1 MCIDPNWMPFEKFDD
16 RGNHIGITA
25 DYYKI
30 FSKTLGIDFNI
41 LKTKTWDESLQNAI
55 NRKCDILSLAMETP
69 SRKKYF
75 NFTSEYL
82 KIPIVLATKLDV
94 PFIDNI
100 EAIKNK
106 KVGITKGE
114 LKITGKLDK
123 IWALGIAV
131 RNDDI
136 NLLNIL
142 EKVIKSI
149 DTKKE
154 QEILNTWIS
163 IKYEKAI
170 DYSLLW
176 RILIAV
182 TFLIL
187 LFIYIQYSLK
197 KANKNLQIAV
207 DNKTKDLQKLNNTL
221 ESKIK
226 EEVKKNLEIQEKLFK
241 SEKMASMGE
250 MIGNIAH
257 QWRQPL
263 SIISAGATGMLMQ
276 KKYDLLN
283 DKIFE
288 ETCTDINNNAQ
299 YLSKTIDDF
308 KNFIKGDR
316 KRVIFNLKDN
326 IDSFLSLV
334 KSSIVNNNIKLVLDV
349 AADINV
355 FTYPN
360 ELIQCFMNIF
370 NNAKDALIQNNEKD
384 RLILISAFI
393 ENENITIKIQ
403 DNAGGINT
411 NIIQKVF
418 EPYFTTKHKS
428 KGTGI
433 GLHMTYNLVVNGMHG
448 MIEVKNEKFIYND
461 KSYTGALFLI
471 NLPKNLT

>member
-1 MCIDPNWMPFEKFDD
+1 
-16 RGNHIGITA
+16 
-25 DYYKI
+25 
-30 FSKTLGIDFNI
+30 
-41 LKTKTWDESLQNAI
+41 
-55 NRKCDILSLAMETP
+55 
-69 SRKKYF
+69 
-75 NFTSEYL
+75 
-82 KIPIVLATKLDV
+82 
-94 PFIDNI
+94 
-100 EAIKNK
+100 
-106 KVGITKGE
+106 
-114 LKITGKLDK
+114 
-123 IWALGIAV
+123 
-131 RNDDI
+131 
-136 NLLNIL
+136 
-142 EKVIKSI
+142 
-149 DTKKE
+149 
-154 QEILNTWIS
+154 
-163 IKYEKAI
+163 
-170 DYSLLW
+170 
-176 RILIAV
+176 
-182 TFLIL
+182 
-187 LFIYIQYSLK
+187 
-197 KANKNLQIAV
+197 
-207 DNKTKDLQKLNNTL
+207 
-221 ESKIK
+221 
-226 EEVKKNLEIQEKLFK
+226 
-241 SEKMASMGE
+241 
-250 MIGNIAH
+250 
-257 QWRQPL
+257 
-263 SIISAGATGMLMQ
+263 MLMQ

>member
-69 SRKKYF
+69 SKKKYF

-250 MIGNIAH
+250 MI
-257 QWRQPL
+257 
-263 SIISAGATGMLMQ
+263 
-276 KKYDLLN
+276 
-283 DKIFE
+283 
-288 ETCTDINNNAQ
+288 
-299 YLSKTIDDF
+299 
-308 KNFIKGDR
+308 
-316 KRVIFNLKDN
+316 
-326 IDSFLSLV
+326 
-334 KSSIVNNNIKLVLDV
+334 
-349 AADINV
+349 
-355 FTYPN
+355 
-360 ELIQCFMNIF
+360 
-370 NNAKDALIQNNEKD
+370 
-384 RLILISAFI
+384 
-393 ENENITIKIQ
+393 
-403 DNAGGINT
+403 
-411 NIIQKVF
+411 
-418 EPYFTTKHKS
+418 
-428 KGTGI
+428 
-433 GLHMTYNLVVNGMHG
+433 
-448 MIEVKNEKFIYND
+448 
-461 KSYTGALFLI
+461 
-471 NLPKNLT
+471 

>member
-1 MCIDPNWMPFEKFDD
+1 
-16 RGNHIGITA
+16 
-25 DYYKI
+25 
-30 FSKTLGIDFNI
+30 
-41 LKTKTWDESLQNAI
+41 
-55 NRKCDILSLAMETP
+55 
-69 SRKKYF
+69 
-75 NFTSEYL
+75 
-82 KIPIVLATKLDV
+82 
-94 PFIDNI
+94 
-100 EAIKNK
+100 
-106 KVGITKGE
+106 
-114 LKITGKLDK
+114 
-123 IWALGIAV
+123 
-131 RNDDI
+131 
-136 NLLNIL
+136 
-142 EKVIKSI
+142 
-149 DTKKE
+149 
-154 QEILNTWIS
+154 
-163 IKYEKAI
+163 
-170 DYSLLW
+170 
-176 RILIAV
+176 
-182 TFLIL
+182 
-187 LFIYIQYSLK
+187 
-197 KANKNLQIAV
+197 
-207 DNKTKDLQKLNNTL
+207 
-221 ESKIK
+221 
-226 EEVKKNLEIQEKLFK
+226 
-241 SEKMASMGE
+241 
-250 MIGNIAH
+250 
-257 QWRQPL
+257 
-263 SIISAGATGMLMQ
+263 MLMQ

-288 ETCTDINNNAQ
+288 ETSTDINNNAQ

-433 GLHMTYNLVVNGMHG
+433 GLHMTYNLVVN
-448 MIEVKNEKFIYND
+448 
-461 KSYTGALFLI
+461 
-471 NLPKNLT
+471 

>member
-1 MCIDPNWMPFEKFDD
+1 
-16 RGNHIGITA
+16 
-25 DYYKI
+25 
-30 FSKTLGIDFNI
+30 
-41 LKTKTWDESLQNAI
+41 
-55 NRKCDILSLAMETP
+55 
-69 SRKKYF
+69 
-75 NFTSEYL
+75 
-82 KIPIVLATKLDV
+82 
-94 PFIDNI
+94 
-100 EAIKNK
+100 
-106 KVGITKGE
+106 
-114 LKITGKLDK
+114 
-123 IWALGIAV
+123 
-131 RNDDI
+131 
-136 NLLNIL
+136 
-142 EKVIKSI
+142 
-149 DTKKE
+149 
-154 QEILNTWIS
+154 
-163 IKYEKAI
+163 
-170 DYSLLW
+170 
-176 RILIAV
+176 
-182 TFLIL
+182 
-187 LFIYIQYSLK
+187 
-197 KANKNLQIAV
+197 
-207 DNKTKDLQKLNNTL
+207 
-221 ESKIK
+221 
-226 EEVKKNLEIQEKLFK
+226 
-241 SEKMASMGE
+241 
-250 MIGNIAH
+250 
-257 QWRQPL
+257 
-263 SIISAGATGMLMQ
+263 MLMQ

-288 ETCTDINNNAQ
+288 ETSTDINNNAQ

-411 NIIQKVF
+411 DVIQKVF

>member
-1 MCIDPNWMPFEKFDD
+1 
-16 RGNHIGITA
+16 
-25 DYYKI
+25 
-30 FSKTLGIDFNI
+30 
-41 LKTKTWDESLQNAI
+41 
-55 NRKCDILSLAMETP
+55 
-69 SRKKYF
+69 
-75 NFTSEYL
+75 
-82 KIPIVLATKLDV
+82 
-94 PFIDNI
+94 
-100 EAIKNK
+100 
-106 KVGITKGE
+106 
-114 LKITGKLDK
+114 
-123 IWALGIAV
+123 
-131 RNDDI
+131 
-136 NLLNIL
+136 
-142 EKVIKSI
+142 
-149 DTKKE
+149 
-154 QEILNTWIS
+154 
-163 IKYEKAI
+163 
-170 DYSLLW
+170 
-176 RILIAV
+176 
-182 TFLIL
+182 
-187 LFIYIQYSLK
+187 
-197 KANKNLQIAV
+197 
-207 DNKTKDLQKLNNTL
+207 
-221 ESKIK
+221 
-226 EEVKKNLEIQEKLFK
+226 
-241 SEKMASMGE
+241 
-250 MIGNIAH
+250 
-257 QWRQPL
+257 
-263 SIISAGATGMLMQ
+263 MLMQ

-288 ETCTDINNNAQ
+288 ETCADINNNAQ

>member
-1 MCIDPNWMPFEKFDD
+1 
-16 RGNHIGITA
+16 
-25 DYYKI
+25 
-30 FSKTLGIDFNI
+30 
-41 LKTKTWDESLQNAI
+41 
-55 NRKCDILSLAMETP
+55 
-69 SRKKYF
+69 
-75 NFTSEYL
+75 
-82 KIPIVLATKLDV
+82 
-94 PFIDNI
+94 
-100 EAIKNK
+100 
-106 KVGITKGE
+106 
-114 LKITGKLDK
+114 
-123 IWALGIAV
+123 
-131 RNDDI
+131 
-136 NLLNIL
+136 
-142 EKVIKSI
+142 
-149 DTKKE
+149 
-154 QEILNTWIS
+154 
-163 IKYEKAI
+163 
-170 DYSLLW
+170 
-176 RILIAV
+176 
-182 TFLIL
+182 
-187 LFIYIQYSLK
+187 
-197 KANKNLQIAV
+197 
-207 DNKTKDLQKLNNTL
+207 
-221 ESKIK
+221 
-226 EEVKKNLEIQEKLFK
+226 
-241 SEKMASMGE
+241 
-250 MIGNIAH
+250 
-257 QWRQPL
+257 
-263 SIISAGATGMLMQ
+263 MLMQ

-288 ETCTDINNNAQ
+288 ETCADINNNAQ

-411 NIIQKVF
+411 DVIQKVF

>member
-1 MCIDPNWMPFEKFDD
+1 
-16 RGNHIGITA
+16 
-25 DYYKI
+25 
-30 FSKTLGIDFNI
+30 
-41 LKTKTWDESLQNAI
+41 
-55 NRKCDILSLAMETP
+55 
-69 SRKKYF
+69 
-75 NFTSEYL
+75 
-82 KIPIVLATKLDV
+82 
-94 PFIDNI
+94 
-100 EAIKNK
+100 
-106 KVGITKGE
+106 
-114 LKITGKLDK
+114 
-123 IWALGIAV
+123 
-131 RNDDI
+131 
-136 NLLNIL
+136 
-142 EKVIKSI
+142 
-149 DTKKE
+149 
-154 QEILNTWIS
+154 
-163 IKYEKAI
+163 
-170 DYSLLW
+170 
-176 RILIAV
+176 
-182 TFLIL
+182 
-187 LFIYIQYSLK
+187 
-197 KANKNLQIAV
+197 
-207 DNKTKDLQKLNNTL
+207 
-221 ESKIK
+221 
-226 EEVKKNLEIQEKLFK
+226 
-241 SEKMASMGE
+241 
-250 MIGNIAH
+250 
-257 QWRQPL
+257 
-263 SIISAGATGMLMQ
+263 MLMQ

-403 DNAGGINT
+403 DNAGVINT